1 MKTSKI
7 SVSFEFFPPKNQ
19 VSIDSL
25 WNNIKRLEPLK
36 PKFISVTYGLG
47 GSTRENTHN
56 LVKEI
61 KKKTTLEPAAHLTC
75 MGTSYDEI
83 DKIAEDY
90 WNAGVRH
97 LVALRGDVPKEIE
110 RHQRNDF
117 KYATDLIEF
126 LKKNMILK

>member
-1 MKTSKI
+1 
-7 SVSFEFFPPKNQ
+7 
-19 VSIDSL
+19 
-25 WNNIKRLEPLK
+25 
-36 PKFISVTYGLG
+36 
-47 GSTRENTHN
+47 
-56 LVKEI
+56 
-61 KKKTTLEPAAHLTC
+61 